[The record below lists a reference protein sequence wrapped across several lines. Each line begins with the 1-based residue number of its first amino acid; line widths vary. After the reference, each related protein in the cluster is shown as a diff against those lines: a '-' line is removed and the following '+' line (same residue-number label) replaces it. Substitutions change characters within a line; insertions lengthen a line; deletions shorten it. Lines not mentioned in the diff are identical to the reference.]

1 MSHHFSISSLK
12 EKLQLDSINPLY
24 VVGVGLILCVVLV
37 LTGQA
42 LWQSFSGSHI
52 TFEQTETPSPEEQV
66 NNAAGSETADGVSVS
81 EAQTPTMIYVH
92 VSGAVCNP
100 GLYEIESGARIYD
113 AIQAAGGM
121 TKEAAENSVN
131 LAQIIED
138 GSHITV
144 LTKEEQQSAT
154 SGSKESSGAA
164 SSSKSNTQSLVNI
177 NTATVEELT
186 TLKGVGEATAEKIIA
201 DREQKGAFKSKEDL
215 KRVSGIGDK
224 KYESLKD
231 YITV

>member
-1 MSHHFSISSLK
+1 
-12 EKLQLDSINPLY
+12 
-24 VVGVGLILCVVLV
+24 
-37 LTGQA
+37 
-42 LWQSFSGSHI
+42 
-52 TFEQTETPSPEEQV
+52 
-66 NNAAGSETADGVSVS
+66 
-81 EAQTPTMIYVH
+81 
-92 VSGAVCNP
+92 
-100 GLYEIESGARIYD
+100 
-113 AIQAAGGM
+113 M

-154 SGSKESSGAA
+154 SGSKESSSAA